1 MYRNIIPAVCAVIVT
16 ILLASFLSKKN
27 GVLVTEMDIEESH
40 NRELPAFWKAIL
52 GPVGVSFKFCVN
64 SKNRMQNNK

>member
-52 GPVGVSFKFCVN
+52 GPVVVIALLSLRSICGIASI
-64 SKNRMQNNK
+64 Q

>member
-52 GPVGVSFKFCVN
+52 GPVESVSSFV
-64 SKNRMQNNK
+64 

>member
-52 GPVGVSFKFCVN
+52 SQFQVLCKLKKPDAK
-64 SKNRMQNNK
+64 